1 MLKHQI
7 DVDAEIDGF
16 AAPPRGALAWMVR
29 EVVAMMSDGLKFPPR
44 LEGDGKGAIIDGFG
58 GRNDAAIAA
67 ILVIL
72 SEVSR
77 SFVSVCDGTHSG
89 VCHVGGPRNF
99 YVV

>member
-1 MLKHQI
+1 MALLKHQI

-67 ILVIL
+67 ILILVIIRGWWQFC
-72 SEVSR
+72 V
-77 SFVSVCDGTHSG
+77 G
-89 VCHVGGPRNF
+89 V
-99 YVV
+99 